1 MRNFSSLQALKACV
15 GEEVGVSQ
23 WVTVDQ
29 SRIDL
34 FAEAT
39 GDFNWVHVDPALAAK
54 GPFGKTIA
62 HGFLT
67 LSLLPLF
74 TKSALAIGNVKLGL
88 NYGLN
93 KVRFPEP
100 LMVDSRVRG
109 RFKLLGMEDVA
120 AIDGNPG
127 YQITFQVTMEC
138 EGRSKPACVAE
149 NVQRRYG

>member
-1 MRNFSSLQALKACV
+1 MRKFASLQDLKKCV
-15 GEEVGVSQ
+15 GEEVGLSD
-23 WVTVDQ
+23 WVTIEQ
-29 SRIDL
+29 SRIDM

-39 GDFNWVHVDPALAAK
+39 GDFNWVHVDKERAAK

-74 TKSALAIGNVKLGL
+74 TNNAMSIDNVKLGL

-93 KVRFPEP
+93 KVRFPAP
-100 LMVDSRVRG
+100 LLVGSKVRG
-109 RFKLLGMEDVA
+109 RIVLQSMEDVA
-120 AIDGNPG
+120 PIDGNPG
-127 YQITFQVTMEC
+127 YQIVFQVTMEC
-138 EGRSKPACVAE
+138 EGRTKPACVAE

>member
-1 MRNFSSLQALKACV
+1 MRQFASLLELKKCV
-15 GEEVGVSQ
+15 GEEVGLSE

-29 SRIDL
+29 SRINM

-39 GDFNWVHVDPALAAK
+39 GDFNWVHVDVERAAA

-74 TKSALAIGNVKLGL
+74 TNNALAIDGVKLGL

-100 LMVDSRVRG
+100 LLVGSKVRG
-109 RFKLLGMEDVA
+109 RIVLQSMEDVA
-120 AIDGNPG
+120 PVAGNPG
-127 YQITFQVTMEC
+127 YQIVFQVTMEV
-138 EGRSKPACVAE
+138 EGKTKPACVAE

>member
-1 MRNFSSLQALKACV
+1 M
-15 GEEVGVSQ
+15 
-23 WVTVDQ
+23 
-29 SRIDL
+29 

-39 GDFNWVHVDPALAAK
+39 GDFNWVHVDVERAAD
-54 GPFGKTIA
+54 GPFGCTIA

-74 TKSALAIGNVKLGL
+74 TNNALAIDKVKLGL

-100 LMVDSRVRG
+100 LRVGSKVRG
-109 RFKLLGMEDVA
+109 RIVLQSMEDVA
-120 AIDGNPG
+120 PVAGNPG
-127 YQITFQVTMEC
+127 YQIVFQVTMEVKD
-138 EGRSKPACVAE
+138 RAKPACVAE

>member
-1 MRNFSSLQALKACV
+1 MRKFTSLQELKQCV
-15 GEEVGVSQ
+15 GQEVGLSD
-23 WVTVDQ
+23 WVVIDQ
-29 SRIDL
+29 LRINM

-39 GDFNWVHVDPALAAK
+39 GDFNWVHVDVERAAS

-74 TKSALAIGNVKLGL
+74 TNNALAVDNVKLGL

-100 LMVDSRVRG
+100 LLVGSRVRG
-109 RFKLLGMEDVA
+109 RIVLQSMEDVA
-120 AIDGNPG
+120 PIAGDAG
-127 YQITFQVTMEC
+127 YQTVLVVTVEC
-138 EGRSKPACVAE
+138 EGKTKPICVAE
-149 NVQRRYG
+149 SVQRRYG

>member
-1 MRNFSSLQALKACV
+1 MRNFSSLQALKECV
-15 GEEVGVSQ
+15 GEEVGVSD
-23 WVTVDQ
+23 WVTMEQ
-29 SRIDL
+29 SRIDM

-67 LSLLPLF
+67 LSLLPLLSK
-74 TKSALAIGNVKLGL
+74 TALTIDNVKLGL

-93 KVRFPEP
+93 KVRFPTP
-100 LMVDSRVRG
+100 LLVDSRVRG
-109 RFKLLGMEDVA
+109 RFMLLSMEDVA
-120 AIDGNPG
+120 PIDGNPG

-138 EGRSKPACVAE
+138 EGGGKPVCVAE
-149 NVQRRYG
+149 NVQRRFG

>member
-1 MRNFSSLQALKACV
+1 MRKFTSLLGLKQCV
-15 GEEVGVSQ
+15 GQEVGLSD
-23 WVTVDQ
+23 WVVIDQ
-29 SRIDL
+29 LRINM

-39 GDFNWVHVDPALAAK
+39 GDFNWVHVDAERAAS

-74 TKSALAIGNVKLGL
+74 TNNALAIDDVKLGL

-100 LMVDSRVRG
+100 LLVGSRIRG
-109 RFKLLGMEDVA
+109 RIVLQSMEDVA
-120 AIDGNPG
+120 PIAGSPG
-127 YQITFQVTMEC
+127 YQIVFLVSVEC
-138 EGRSKPACVAE
+138 EGKTKPVCVAE
-149 NVQRRYG
+149 SVQRRFG

>member
-1 MRNFSSLQALKACV
+1 MRKFASLQELKQCV
-15 GEEVGVSQ
+15 GQEVGLSD
-23 WVTVDQ
+23 WVVIDQ
-29 SRIDL
+29 LRINM

-39 GDFNWVHVDPALAAK
+39 GDFNWVHVDLERAAS

-74 TKSALAIGNVKLGL
+74 TNNTLAVDNVKLGL

-100 LMVDSRVRG
+100 LLVGSRVRG
-109 RFKLLGMEDVA
+109 RIVLQNMEDVA
-120 AIDGNPG
+120 PIAGSPG
-127 YQITFQVTMEC
+127 YQIVFLVNVEC
-138 EGRSKPACVAE
+138 EGKTKPVCVAE
-149 NVQRRYG
+149 SVQRRFG

>member
-1 MRNFSSLQALKACV
+1 MRQFASLQELKKCV
-15 GEEVGVSQ
+15 GEEVGLSD
-23 WVTVDQ
+23 WVTIDQ
-29 SRIDL
+29 LRINM
-34 FAEAT
+34 FSEAT
-39 GDFNWVHVDPALAAK
+39 GDFNWVHVDAERAAQ

-74 TKSALAIGNVKLGL
+74 TNNALMIDNVKLGL

-100 LMVDSRVRG
+100 LLVGSKVRG
-109 RFKLLGMEDVA
+109 RIVLQSMEDVTPIA
-120 AIDGNPG
+120 GNAG
-127 YQITFQVTMEC
+127 YQIVFQVTMEV
-138 EGRSKPACVAE
+138 EGKTKPACVAE